1 MDLKEPNHL
10 SGKDLPD
17 RIQESENPRQLIHN
31 LSGED
36 FFWLVKKTEEDNYL
50 PLLELASEEQWQ
62 YLLDLEIWSKDRL
75 NLTKASHWLKEL
87 DLAAPKRLVRWL
99 LSEGKDLFCYYLFK
113 GIQLR
118 IKEDDEVL
126 EALDGFFT
134 LDGIFFVKAFDDD
147 HKETIESM
155 LRILAG
161 EDLVRYQNLLL
172 GLAGILPGEMEE
184 EMYRLRNVRLAE
196 HGFLPFEEALS
207 IYAPLGLESLKV
219 EYPAKAPDIFFDK
232 ETNTQSPVLPF
243 FYAQGH
249 NLLTEAASRI
259 TDPLLSERV
268 RLEFAGLCNQILS
281 ADGLIIDEVSDLI
294 KICRKAAGYLNL
306 GLEKACG
313 SDIAAVEQVI
323 RKNFLLPVFRVGF
336 GLALGLKWEA
346 ERWIKNSWF
355 LRQGFDFSFWGDN
368 WGAALAGLVEKK
380 PRFYVGLNKD
390 KDSDEYKEFEN
401 LSELEDCRSLMSH
414 LAVLDKTLERMAV
427 LYPLD
432 EETIKNSRQTCYRF
446 IFNSWARKLLKL
458 EPGFSRIS
466 VKQEKEL
473 FRYIRAE
480 SEGPPYRMSSF
491 EQVFIKDFMAYA
503 SGLEPEESANLKDI
517 LSLIWKKFREEYEWV
532 SIIDLDERF
541 LGFFR

>member
-1 MDLKEPNHL
+1 MDLKERNPL
-10 SGKDLPD
+10 SEKDIPD
-17 RIQESENPRQLIHN
+17 RIQESENPRQMVHN

-36 FFWLVKKTEEDNYL
+36 FFWLVKKAEEDNYL

-62 YLLDLEIWSKDRL
+62 YLLDLEIWRKDRL
-75 NLTKASHWLKEL
+75 DLTRASHWLKEL
-87 DLAAPKRLVRWL
+87 DLADPKRLVRWL
-99 LSEGKDLFCYYLFK
+99 FSEGKNLFCYYLFK

-118 IKEDDEVL
+118 IKEEDEVF
-126 EALDGFFT
+126 EVPDGFFT
-134 LDGIFFVKAFDDD
+134 LDGIFFIKALDND

-161 EDLVRYQNLLL
+161 EELALYQNLLI
-172 GLAGILPGEMEE
+172 GLSGILPDEMEE

-196 HGFLPFEEALS
+196 HGFLPFEDALS
-207 IYAPLGLESLKV
+207 IYAPLALESLKV
-219 EYPAKAPDIFFDK
+219 EYPAKTPDIFFDE

-243 FYAQGH
+243 FYARGH
-249 NLLTEAASRI
+249 NLLTEAISRI
-259 TDPLLSERV
+259 RDPLLSVELTKSCLKRI
-268 RLEFAGLCNQILS
+268 NQILS
-281 ADGLIIDEVSDLI
+281 ADGLMVEEASDLI
-294 KICRKAAGYLNL
+294 RTCRKAAGYLNL

-355 LRQGFDFSFWGDN
+355 SRQGFDFSFWGDN
-368 WGAALAGLVEKK
+368 WGATLAGLVEKK

-390 KDSDEYKEFEN
+390 SDVYKEFEN
-401 LSELEDCRSLMSH
+401 LSELEDCRSLVSR
-414 LAVLDKTLERMAV
+414 LAVLDKMLERMAA

-432 EETIKNSRQTCYRF
+432 KEIIDNSRKTCHRL
-446 IFNSWARKLLKL
+446 IFNPWARKLLKL
-458 EPGFSRIS
+458 EPGFSSIS
-466 VKQEKEL
+466 VKQEQEF
-473 FRYIRAE
+473 FRYVRAE
-480 SEGPPYRMSSF
+480 SEAPPYRMSGF

-503 SGLEPEESANLKDI
+503 YGLELEESANLKDI
-517 LSLIWKKFREEYEWV
+517 LSLIWEEFREEYERV